1 MKQIAVITPVFNEA
15 RSLREF
21 YRALTTQLNSL
32 ADLAD
37 FSLIFVDDGSTDG
50 SRGVLEQIAAEDPAV
65 TVIFFS
71 RNFGKEA
78 ATTAGLRH
86 AIQVD
91 AAIVLDS
98 DLEHPPE
105 IIPRMIDRWNEG
117 AEVVCAIRSSWSD
130 QSLIRR
136 LGSSVF
142 NSVMKRVSEVPM
154 LQNSTDFRLYGR
166 NVLESFQSIA
176 GEIIL
181 VRGTFDWLG
190 FEAVFVE
197 FDAPRRNDAKSKFRI
212 RSLVGLAVSS
222 LMAFSLWPLRLTAYL
237 GLITVGFS
245 GLLLIW
251 MVLAG
256 WVFKFAVY
264 TPLALFM
271 VFNTFLVGVV
281 LGAMGLMALY
291 IGSIHTKVSQKP
303 QYVIK
308 SICGKTATKSRNRGD
323 SVHN

>member
-1 MKQIAVITPVFNEA
+1 MTKQVAVITPVFNEA
-15 RSLREF
+15 GTLREF
-21 YRALTTQLNSL
+21 YVALTTQLNSL
-32 ADLAD
+32 AGVAD

-50 SRGVLEQIAAEDPAV
+50 SRGILEQLAVEDPAV

-78 ATTAGLRH
+78 ATTAGLRY
-86 AIQVD
+86 AADVD

-105 IIPRMIDRWNEG
+105 IISRMIDRWSEG

-136 LGSSVF
+136 LGSHVF

-154 LQNSTDFRLYGR
+154 LQNSTDFRLYSR

-176 GEIIL
+176 GEITL
-181 VRGTFDWLG
+181 VRATFDWLG
-190 FEAVFVE
+190 FEPVLVE
-197 FDAPRRNDAKSKFRI
+197 FDAPRRNHSRSKFRI
-212 RSLVGLAVSS
+212 RNLVGLAVSS
-222 LMAFSLWPLRLTAYL
+222 LMAFSLLPLRLTAYL
-237 GLITVGFS
+237 GLVTVVFS
-245 GLLLIW
+245 GLLLTW

-256 WVFKFAVY
+256 WVFKVAVY

-281 LGAMGLMALY
+281 LGAIGLMALY
-291 IGSIHTKVSQKP
+291 IGSIHTKVSRKP

-308 SICGKTATKSRNRGD
+308 SICGKVRLKSPQTRG
-323 SVHN
+323 

>member
-1 MKQIAVITPVFNEA
+1 MMKQIAVITPVFNEA

-32 ADLAD
+32 ADLAE

-142 NSVMKRVSEVPM
+142 NSVMKRVSEAPM

-197 FDAPRRNDAKSKFRI
+197 FDAPRRNDSKSKFRI

-245 GLLLIW
+245 GLLLTW

-256 WVFKFAVY
+256 WVFKVAVY

-308 SICGKTATKSRNRGD
+308 SICSKTSSRSN
-323 SVHN
+323 